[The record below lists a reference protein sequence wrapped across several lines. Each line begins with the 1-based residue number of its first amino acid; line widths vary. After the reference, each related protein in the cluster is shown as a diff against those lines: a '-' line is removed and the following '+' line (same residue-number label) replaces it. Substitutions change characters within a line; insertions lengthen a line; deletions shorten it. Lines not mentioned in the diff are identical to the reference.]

1 MAARAKGTGRAK
13 GPRGPAGPKTSAAA
27 NAPAKPRASAPPPI
41 PAAPA
46 TTDPATTAPVTTG
59 PATTDPVTTGP
70 ATTGPA
76 TTGPATTGPATTGP
90 EGQRPAALRLAA
102 AAQLIEALGLG
113 VAAVFGAVSTAEGKS
128 HQLTAGVALTLL
140 ALGTAAGLAAI
151 AVGLAR
157 ARPWSRIPAV
167 LTQLFVVIAGIT
179 LLDGN
184 RPEWG
189 VPALVL
195 AGACMAGLL
204 TPASLRALNR
214 SPVNRP

>member
-27 NAPAKPRASAPPPI
+27 PAPAKPRASAPPPI

-59 PATTDPVTTGP
+59 PATTGP

>member
-46 TTDPATTAPVTTG
+46 TTDPATT
-59 PATTDPVTTGP
+59 D
-70 ATTGPA
+70 
-76 TTGPATTGPATTGP
+76 PATTGPATTGP
-90 EGQRPAALRLAA
+90 EGRRPAALRLAA

-113 VAAVFGAVSTAEGKS
+113 VAAVFGAISTAEGKS
-128 HQLTAGVALTLL
+128 HQLAAGVALTLL

-167 LTQLFVVIAGIT
+167 MTQVFVVIAGIT

-195 AGACMAGLL
+195 AGACVAGLL

-214 SPVNRP
+214 PPVNRP

>member
-1 MAARAKGTGRAK
+1 MAAQAKGTGRAK

-27 NAPAKPRASAPPPI
+27 NAPAKPRVSAARPI

-46 TTDPATTAPVTTG
+46 TTDPATT
-59 PATTDPVTTGP
+59 DPGTIEP
-70 ATTGPA
+70 ATTGS
-76 TTGPATTGPATTGP
+76 

-113 VAAVFGAVSTAEGKS
+113 VAAVFSAVSTAEGKS
-128 HQLTAGVALTLL
+128 HQLAAGVALTLL

-167 LTQLFVVIAGIT
+167 MTQVFVVIAGIT

-195 AGACMAGLL
+195 AAACAAGLL

-214 SPVNRP
+214 PPVNRP

>member
-1 MAARAKGTGRAK
+1 MAAQAKGTGRAK

-46 TTDPATTAPVTTG
+46 TAEPPTAEPPTAEPPTAEPA
-59 PATTDPVTTGP
+59 DR
-70 ATTGPA
+70 
-76 TTGPATTGPATTGP
+76 
-90 EGQRPAALRLAA
+90 RPAGLRLAA

-113 VAAVFGAVSTAEGKS
+113 VAAVFGAISTAEGKS
-128 HQLTAGVALTLL
+128 HQLAAGVALTLL

-167 LTQLFVVIAGIT
+167 MTQALAVIVGIT

-195 AGACMAGLL
+195 AGACVAGLL

>member
-1 MAARAKGTGRAK
+1 MAAQAKGTGRAK
-13 GPRGPAGPKTSAAA
+13 GTRGPAGPKTSASAD
-27 NAPAKPRASAPPPI
+27 APAKPRASAPPPV
-41 PAAPA
+41 PTEPA
-46 TTDPATTAPVTTG
+46 TTDPAATD
-59 PATTDPVTTGP
+59 PATIKP
-70 ATTGPA
+70 AN
-76 TTGPATTGPATTGP
+76 TGP

-102 AAQLIEALGLG
+102 AAQLIEAFGLG

-128 HQLTAGVALTLL
+128 HQLAAGVVLTLL
-140 ALGTAAGLAAI
+140 ALATAAGLAAI

-167 LTQLFVVIAGIT
+167 LTQVFVVIAGIT

-195 AGACMAGLL
+195 AGACVAGLL

-214 SPVNRP
+214 PPVNRP

>member
-1 MAARAKGTGRAK
+1 MAAQAKGTGRAK

-27 NAPAKPRASAPPPI
+27 NAPAKARASAPRPI
-41 PAAPA
+41 PAEPA
-46 TTDPATTAPVTTG
+46 TTDPATS
-59 PATTDPVTTGP
+59 
-70 ATTGPA
+70 
-76 TTGPATTGPATTGP
+76 GP

-113 VAAVFGAVSTAEGKS
+113 VAAVFGAISTAEGKS
-128 HQLTAGVALTLL
+128 HQLAAGVVLTLL

-167 LTQLFVVIAGIT
+167 MTQVFVVIAGIT

-195 AGACMAGLL
+195 AGACVAGLL

-214 SPVNRP
+214 PPVNRP